1 MELFNACKY
10 MFSQQAYSGMQTA
23 YQPMMNYQPQYMGQP
38 QPQVIIIQ
46 KGGSNTKPQTYNPY
60 NQHR

>member
-1 MELFNACKY
+1 

>member
-1 MELFNACKY
+1 MELFNACKF
-10 MFSQQAYSGMQTA
+10 MFSQQAYSGMQTG
-23 YQPMMNYQPQYMGQP
+23 YQPMAYQPQYMGHQ

-46 KGGSNTKPQTYNPY
+46 KGGQNMKPQTYNPY